1 MRISGVPVG
10 RVKTKELDDES
21 DTTSVEIELDDRYA
35 PIPADTQRGPA
46 PEDAARR
53 DLRRADAGHERRPDG
68 GRRRRRSRA
77 GPGVADGRARRDLP
91 RLRRRRRARRSAIW
105 LDQQGRAFEG
115 RGRGHQR
122 RARQPRA
129 VRRGHERDARDPRPP
144 RARDAAARARHG
156 RGLRRAHRAPGPA
169 PAADR
174 QLEPPLRGH
183 RRARRGAGRDVPHLP
198 DLPRGVA
205 RHHRP
210 PDRVRER
217 HRPAGHPAAAGR
229 ARAVAHADL
238 AAPAWRPT

>member
-10 RVKTKELDDES
+10 RVKTKELDEED

-35 PIPADTQRGPA
+35 PIPADTQRGAA

-53 DLRRADAGHERRPDG
+53 DLRRADAGHEATARWWPTAATLAAGQVSPTVELDEIF
-68 GRRRRRSRA
+68 RA
-77 GPGVADGRARRDLP
+77 FDAKTREAFRV
-91 RLRRRRRARRSAIW
+91 W

-115 RGRGHQR
+115 RG
-122 RARQPRA
+122 
-129 VRRGHERDARDPRPP
+129 EDINDALGNLAPFAEDTSDDPRDPRPP
-144 RARDAAARARHG
+144 RARDPAARPRHG

-183 RRARRGAGRDVPHLP
+183 RPRDAELAETFRDLP
-198 DLPRGVA
+198 DLPRRVA
-205 RHHRP
+205 RHDGP
-210 PDRVRER
+210 ADRVRER
-217 HRPAGHPAAAGR
+217 HRPARHPAPPGR

-238 AAPAWRPT
+238 AGTAWRPT